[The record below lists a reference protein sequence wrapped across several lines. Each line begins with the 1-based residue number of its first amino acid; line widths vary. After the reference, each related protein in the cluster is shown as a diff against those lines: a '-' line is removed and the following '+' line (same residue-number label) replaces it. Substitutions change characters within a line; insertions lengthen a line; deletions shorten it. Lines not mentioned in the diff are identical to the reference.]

1 MPLFIDFIYVKY
13 EGNPIRLVSNAKLV
27 YTGLTGLFFRR
38 NPLIQ
43 RLMLRNICILCM
55 FYH

>member
-27 YTGLTGLFFRR
+27 YTGLTGLLFRR